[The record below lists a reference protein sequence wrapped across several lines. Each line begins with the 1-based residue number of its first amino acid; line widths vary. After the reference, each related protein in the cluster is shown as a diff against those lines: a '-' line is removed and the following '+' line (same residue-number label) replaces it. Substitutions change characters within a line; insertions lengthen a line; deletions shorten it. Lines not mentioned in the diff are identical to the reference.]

1 MINSKNISIDYVLN
15 RKKNIMNIL
24 FNDINYKST
33 KIKYETPFVHKIKI
47 IKTDKIK
54 QLNFSRN
61 VNNLKIK
68 ENNCVDTSDM
78 NNIIIKDLQDIP
90 ISVILPDKN
99 NLTDINGNEI
109 LIKKSDISKYDKDIL
124 FYNYE
129 DKNEDEP
136 DIDELTKIILQEI
149 ENMKNEIMWF
159 SKMSDDFLKNKD
171 TSIEY
176 NKYKEMPA
184 NKNIDEKFENI
195 IKHYDVMIEQ
205 NGL

>member
-109 LIKKSDISKYDKDIL
+109 HRQDAMSDEIQRIKND
-124 FYNYE
+124 
-129 DKNEDEP
+129 P
-136 DIDELTKIILQEI
+136 DGYGKIWRVFNTKIKPSRWIV
-149 ENMKNEIMWF
+149 WPH
-159 SKMSDDFLKNKD
+159 
-171 TSIEY
+171 SISQGWVERITG
-176 NKYKEMPA
+176 NLP
-184 NKNIDEKFENI
+184 
-195 IKHYDVMIEQ
+195 
-205 NGL
+205 

>member
-78 NNIIIKDLQDIP
+78 NNIIIKDLQDIWY
-90 ISVILPDKN
+90 V
-99 NLTDINGNEI
+99 
-109 LIKKSDISKYDKDIL
+109 
-124 FYNYE
+124 
-129 DKNEDEP
+129 
-136 DIDELTKIILQEI
+136 
-149 ENMKNEIMWF
+149 
-159 SKMSDDFLKNKD
+159 
-171 TSIEY
+171 
-176 NKYKEMPA
+176 
-184 NKNIDEKFENI
+184 
-195 IKHYDVMIEQ
+195 
-205 NGL
+205 